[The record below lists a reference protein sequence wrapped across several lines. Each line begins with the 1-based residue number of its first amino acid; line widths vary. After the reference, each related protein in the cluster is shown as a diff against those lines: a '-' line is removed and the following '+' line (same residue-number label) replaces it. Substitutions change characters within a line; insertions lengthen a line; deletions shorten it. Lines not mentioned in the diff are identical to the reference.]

1 MTRMRAWRTVL
12 AAAWLAV
19 ALVGGAIAEPRI
31 FDLAIKNGR
40 LPEAQRLVRVQQ
52 GEEVILKWTAD
63 QAVVLHLHGYDIEAK
78 VSPAAAIEMRFTAT
92 ATGRF
97 PIELH
102 TATHA
107 VIGHLEVHPR

>member
-1 MTRMRAWRTVL
+1 MRQRAWPTML
-12 AAAWLAV
+12 AAVWLAV
-19 ALVGGAIAEPRI
+19 ATVGAAIAEPRL

-40 LPEAQRLVRVQQ
+40 LPEDRRLVRVRQ

-63 QAVVLHLHGYDIEAK
+63 RAVVLHLHGYDIEAK
-78 VSPAAAIEMRFTAT
+78 VSPAAPIEMRFTAT

-102 TATHA
+102 TETHA
-107 VIGHLEVHPR
+107 TIGHLEVHPR